1 MKKKILLFIL
11 VLLIVP
17 SIKVNALGGNLDG
30 GGQTA
35 GTCADKCSWVY
46 DSDYKGVRLSLY
58 KYEGSGTPMFVD
70 SIELLNVPSKLN
82 NKTIKAASKIHGR
95 FGHPGATFVSQNS
108 GNRFKSME
116 TYGLSRID
124 SSNASWQK
132 KLQDELKAYYGDT
145 QQKRKTALNNMF
157 GVNTNELAKYYIV
170 LEPTISIQNQ
180 CGYGWAFGTGYEY
193 MENLSSLNS
202 GWNCRGWNFGQAQG
216 STVRNYLFNGMYVAL
231 TPDHQYDTYNFVGES
246 GSGAYVIATS
256 ASADNSYIENNYH
269 KNSFPYGIGIFWM
282 LDGIKTCQSF
292 CAGKTGDALLKC
304 AENYCST
311 KDENVNSTTKKRECI
326 VNDCKYTPSTL
337 NCGSTGT
344 SNGTDTVC
352 ADKTISNK
360 KTCSKKSLDGISYRV
375 ECNTTSTIVF
385 PDTLPKTIIPGE
397 GFEYQVKLYG
407 NKTCTIALDTGKWKL
422 DYAASY
428 TKAERDNLVAAL
440 NSFNSKKFDDLYYSS
455 ETAGIKLE
463 IKEARTN
470 SSSVTTETELVAQE
484 KYNLGNKTVTQ
495 TNPTPTKIKSYYTTG
510 ETSNE
515 IEVSVKTYTTDS
527 SNEMLYD
534 LKKVCISATD
544 NITIIEGSTC
554 DNGRGPYSKY
564 FSSIFADKTDKNPTK
579 TPVNHEISGLNVNNT
594 CHFAV
599 TPDELSCNI
608 EVNNECSN
616 YIDANNDIV
625 FTLSASFNKNRT
637 KTISYNIGTTK
648 LNTTVPSQYNDRTTY
663 TIAKNS
669 ITTPKEVTIYGTV
682 TDGTNIRHCHK
693 TVKIFPNSNKC
704 VFEKTENPI
713 EGTVTLKI
721 RDVEGTNVKYQIKDS
736 TSNKWMDIQSK
747 KIKDDES
754 IIVEG
759 RVLVNGEVI
768 KDCYYEYPPTIT
780 CQTCRDLY
788 KPAQY
793 EEIRNYCANNWSID
807 KEKYTSADNCYEHCS
822 RKQCPEICNPDD
834 YDCARNYCNES
845 YLEDGY
851 IKIGDCVNDCV
862 NINKNDGLNYYYRTI
877 SNDNPFPQRE
887 AHYNWVGYEEYI
899 TDDTDDLTPSVGG
912 AYPEYEIKL
921 DRDRMARISDN
932 TANYN
937 SSSKK
942 SAYSDYIRVNKTDTG
957 KYKSKFI
964 HEDDP
969 AEGGFKSY
977 FTYIEGSKVGG

>member
-11 VLLIVP
+11 ALLIFPVA
-17 SIKVNALGGNLDG
+17 KVYAEGEVDGDGQNAGLCSN
-30 GGQTA
+30 
-35 GTCADKCSWVY
+35 CAWVY
-46 DSDYKGVRLSLY
+46 ASTQKGIRLSLY
-58 KYEGSGTPMFVD
+58 EYTGSGTPKFIKA
-70 SIELLNVPSKLN
+70 IELLNNPGSLN
-82 NKTIKAASKIHGR
+82 NKTIYAVPNPHGKY
-95 FGHPGATFVSQNS
+95 GHPNPDFKSTNTGD
-108 GNRFKSME
+108 RFKSMDK
-116 TYGLSRID
+116 YSFSNID
-124 SSNASWQK
+124 SSDSNWQK
-132 KLQDELKAYYGDT
+132 KLMDQLKAYYGDN
-145 QQKRKTALNNMF
+145 QSKRKAALKKMF
-157 GVNTNELAKYYIV
+157 NVEADSLAKYYIV
-170 LEPTISIQNQ
+170 LEPTIAFEST
-180 CGYGWAFGTGYEY
+180 CGYGYAFGTGYEL
-193 MENLSSLNS
+193 MKNLSWLNS
-202 GWNCRGWNFGQAQG
+202 NGSCKTCDFECAQKT
-216 STVRNYLFNGMYVAL
+216 TVRDYIFNGMYVTL
-231 TPDHQYDTYNFVGES
+231 TADHKYDTNKFVGES
-246 GSGAYVIATS
+246 DSGAYVIATS
-256 ASADNSYIENNYH
+256 SETNWNKIKEDYTKNY
-269 KNSFPYGIGIFWM
+269 FPHGVGIFWM
-282 LDGIKTCQSF
+282 LDGIKTCQSY
-292 CAGKTGDALLKC
+292 CSGRSGDELLKC

-311 KDENVNSTTKKRECI
+311 KDENVNSTEKKRECI
-326 VNDCKYTPSTL
+326 VNDCKYTAPAF
-337 NCGSTGT
+337 NCGNTGT

-360 KTCSKKSLDGISYRV
+360 KTCSKDSLNGVSYKI

-385 PDTLPKTIIPGE
+385 PDTLPRTIIPGE

-407 NKTCTIALDTGKWKL
+407 NKTCTITLDTGKWKL
-422 DYAASY
+422 DYASSY
-428 TKAERDNLVAAL
+428 TDADREALVDAL
-440 NSFNSKKFDDLYYSS
+440 NSFNAKKFDNLSYSS
-455 ETAGIKLE
+455 ENAGIKLE
-463 IKEARTN
+463 VKEARTN
-470 SSSVTTETELVAQE
+470 SSSVTTKTELVAQE

-495 TNPTPTKIKSYYTTG
+495 TNPPPTEIKSYYTIG
-510 ETSNE
+510 ETSY
-515 IEVSVKTYTTDS
+515 EVKVNVNTYTTDS

-579 TPVNHEISGLNVNNT
+579 TPVVHEISGLNVNNT

-608 EVNNECSN
+608 SVNNQCSN
-616 YIDANNDIV
+616 YIDANNDVV
-625 FTLSASFNKNRT
+625 FTLTASYNKNRS
-637 KTISYNIGTTK
+637 KNISYNIGTTK
-648 LNTTVPSQYNDRTTY
+648 LNTAVPSQYNDRKTY
-663 TIAKNS
+663 TISKNS

-693 TVKIFPNSNKC
+693 TVKIFPNNNKC
-704 VFEKTENPI
+704 VFEQIENKI
-713 EGTVTLKI
+713 EGTVTLRIK
-721 RDVEGTNVKYQIKDS
+721 DVAGTNVKYQIKDS

-747 KIKDDES
+747 KIKKDES

-759 RVLVNGEVI
+759 RVIVNGVVK
-768 KDCYYEYPPTIT
+768 KDCYYEYPPTTT

-807 KEKYTSADNCYEHCS
+807 KEKYTSADNCYDHCT

-845 YLEDGY
+845 YLTDGY

-862 NINKNDGLNYYYRTI
+862 NTNKNDGLNYYYRTI

-899 TDDTDDLTPSVGG
+899 TDDKDDLTPSVGG
-912 AYPEYEIKL
+912 SYPEYEIKL
-921 DRDRMARISDN
+921 DRERMITINDN
-932 TANYN
+932 TSNYN
-937 SSSKK
+937 SSGKK